1 MTMMVQT
8 STDEAPELLA
18 RIEHRRVTGQDR
30 WDEWWEGVYRIVTGP
45 TVEHQRLLVAL
56 MKLLEA
62 RLTDPTMEVLPG
74 INIGIDKQDARVPD
88 IAILRVD
95 APRTSRAFMGAADL
109 VVEIL
114 SPSER
119 SHEKLPFY
127 ARWAITDYIEIDI
140 DRRSVEILRN
150 VDGAWLPAE
159 RCVVVDVSVDEVLAL
174 LPD

>member
-8 STDEAPELLA
+8 STDEAPELLE
-18 RIEHRRVTGQDR
+18 RIEQRRVTGQDR

-45 TVEHQRLLVAL
+45 TIDHQRLLVAL
-56 MKLLEA
+56 FKLLEA
-62 RLTDPTMEVLPG
+62 RLGDGTMEVLPG

-88 IAILRVD
+88 IAILSKNER
-95 APRTSRAFMGAADL
+95 RTSRAFMAGAAL

-127 ARWAITDYIEIDI
+127 AQWGVSDYIEVDL
-140 DRRSVEILRN
+140 DHRTVEILRN
-150 VDGAWLPAE
+150 DAGTWLPGE
-159 RCVVVDVSVDEVLAL
+159 RCQVVDLTVDDVVAL
-174 LPD
+174 LPG